1 MGGGHAVRRRAAI
14 AWALLASPA
23 AAELV
28 VMVDGSVLKAASYRT
43 VDGRA
48 EIELPVGGRLT
59 LSLLRVDRVVDDE
72 VVLETDPLEGVA
84 IPLGF
89 GEEQAVPDAP
99 YGQLIY
105 NIAKRYALNPE
116 VIVAMVRA
124 ESAFDPMAESTK
136 GALGLMQLMPAT
148 ARRFGRATDELLD
161 PELNLET
168 GVRYVAELAGRY
180 ANDLALILAAYN
192 AGESSVDRYRGVP
205 PYRETRD
212 YIRRIYSF
220 LGVATVADA
229 DGT

>member
-1 MGGGHAVRRRAAI
+1 MLRRSATCGLVLMLAA
-14 AWALLASPA
+14 ALAGPA

-28 VMVDGSVLKAASYRT
+28 VMVDGSVLKAAGYRT

-48 EIELPVGGRLT
+48 QIDLAAGGRLT
-59 LSLLRVDRVVDDE
+59 LSLLRIDRVVDDE
-72 VVLETDPLEGVA
+72 VVFEIDPLENVA
-84 IPLGF
+84 VQLGF
-89 GEEQAVPDAP
+89 LEEQPVPDAP

-105 NIAKRYALNPE
+105 DTAKRYALNPE
-116 VIVAMVRA
+116 VITAMVRA
-124 ESAFDPMAESTK
+124 ESEFDPMAESAK

-148 ARRFGRATDELLD
+148 ARRLGRTVDELFD
-161 PELNLET
+161 AELNLET
-168 GVRYVAELAGRY
+168 GVRYVAEFAGRY

-192 AGESSVDRYRGVP
+192 AGEGSVDRYRGVP

-220 LGVATVADA
+220 LGVEPAADA